1 MTETLVQRLQAPI
14 DTLVQQVLSEACERR
29 LRLATAE
36 SCTGGLLASVLTDV
50 VGYSHAFERGFVVYT
65 DEAKHQVLGVPQDL
79 LSRCG
84 AVSEA
89 VAIAMAQGVLE
100 ASSADV
106 AVSITG
112 FAGRGGPGDQPGL
125 VHFAAARLGRP
136 TRTLRREYG
145 DVGRERVRLAALT
158 DALEMFRDQIV

>member
-14 DTLVQQVLSEACERR
+14 DTLVQQVLAEACERR
-29 LRLATAE
+29 LMLSTAE

-65 DEAKHQVLGVPQDL
+65 DQAKHETLGVPTDIL
-79 LSRCG
+79 ERHG

-89 VAIAMAQGVLE
+89 VAIAMAQGALE
-100 ASSADV
+100 ASRADV
-106 AVSITG
+106 AVSVTG
-112 FAGRGGPGDQPGL
+112 FAGKGAPGDQPGL

-136 TRTLRREYG
+136 TRTLKREYG

-158 DALEMFRDQIV
+158 DALEIFRDQIV

>member
-14 DTLVQQVLSEACERR
+14 DTLVQQVLQEACERR
-29 LRLATAE
+29 LKLTTAE

-65 DEAKHQVLGVPQDL
+65 DEAKHELLGVPMEQL
-79 LSRCG
+79 ERCG
-84 AVSEA
+84 AVSEPVA
-89 VAIAMAQGVLE
+89 VAMAQGALE
-100 ASSADV
+100 AARADV
-106 AVSITG
+106 AVAVTG
-112 FAGRGGPGDQPGL
+112 FAGRGAPGEEPGL

-136 TRTLRREYG
+136 TQTLKRQYG

>member
-14 DTLVQQVLSEACERR
+14 DTLIQQVLAEACERR

-65 DEAKHQVLGVPQDL
+65 DEAKHEVLGVPKEML
-79 LSRCG
+79 ARCG
-84 AVSEA
+84 AVSQA
-89 VAIAMAQGVLE
+89 VAMAMAQGALE
-100 ASSADV
+100 ASTADV

-112 FAGRGGPGDQPGL
+112 FAGRGGPGEEPGL
-125 VHFAAARLGRP
+125 VHFAAARLGR
-136 TRTLRREYG
+136 
-145 DVGRERVRLAALT
+145 
-158 DALEMFRDQIV
+158 

>member
-14 DTLVQQVLSEACERR
+14 DTLVQQVLGEACERHMK
-29 LRLATAE
+29 LATAE

-65 DEAKHQVLGVPQDL
+65 DEAKHEVLGVAQDVL
-79 LSRCG
+79 ARCG
-84 AVSEA
+84 AVSEP
-89 VAIAMAQGVLE
+89 VAIAMAQGALE
-100 ASSADV
+100 SSSADV

-112 FAGRGGPGDQPGL
+112 FAGRGAPGEEPGL

-145 DVGRERVRLAALT
+145 DIGREGVRLAAIT